1 MCSPTRIILNP
12 NGLKRGNDGYKN
24 DGYKND
30 GYLKNDLNT
39 NFQKVDLK
47 RLYGGKKI
55 AGNA

>member
-12 NGLKRGNDGYKN
+12 NGLKRGN

-47 RLYGGKKI
+47 RLYYMEENCRKWLEHVR
-55 AGNA
+55 